1 MTTFTT
7 EDRIEAF
14 KAIEGDDEIQ
24 AAQTQEQEDKEPR
37 SFWNHRVVR
46 MPDDGLGEDWLEIQE
61 VYYNNKGEP
70 CGYCNATAGSETLEG
85 VALQVERF
93 AECLK
98 LPILNATTDFDN
110 KWDEDYAKE
119 Y

>member
-1 MTTFTT
+1 MTTWTLQDLPYT
-7 EDRIEAF
+7 PEEDEAF
-14 KAIEGDDEIQ
+14 KKLTEE
-24 AAQTQEQEDKEPR
+24 QEQREEDKPR
-37 SFWNHRVVR
+37 SFWNHRLVR
-46 MPDDGLGEDWLEIQE
+46 MPADGLDEDWLEIQE
-61 VYYNNKGEP
+61 VYYNDKGEP

>member
-14 KAIEGDDEIQ
+14 KAIEGDGEIQ
-24 AAQTQEQEDKEPR
+24 AAQTQDNGEPR

-85 VALQVERF
+85 IALQVERF

-98 LPILNATTDFDN
+98 LPILNAMTDFDN
-110 KWDEDYAKE
+110 NWEDDYAKE

>member
-1 MTTFTT
+1 MTTWTLQDLPNT
-7 EDRIEAF
+7 PEEDEAF
-14 KAIEGDDEIQ
+14 KKLTEE
-24 AAQTQEQEDKEPR
+24 QEQRESDEPR

-46 MPDDGLGEDWLEIQE
+46 MPADGLDEDWLEIQE

-85 VALQVERF
+85 IALQVERF

-110 KWDEDYAKE
+110 KWEDDYAKE